1 MEWNG
6 ADIVITMLENG
17 SVRTWHAPSVAIGD
31 TLLQDRN
38 WSQGDVPLTL
48 ELEYI
53 LEQQFNREAHR

>member
-1 MEWNG
+1 
-6 ADIVITMLENG
+6 MLEEG
-17 SVRTWHAPSVAIGD
+17 SVRIWNAPSVAIGD

-48 ELEYI
+48 EVEYI